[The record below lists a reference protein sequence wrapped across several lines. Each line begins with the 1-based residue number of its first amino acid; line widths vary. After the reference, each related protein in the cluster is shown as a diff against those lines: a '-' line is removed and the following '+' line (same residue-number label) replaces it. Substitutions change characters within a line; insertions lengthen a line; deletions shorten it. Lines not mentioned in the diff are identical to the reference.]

1 MCFAAIRSRVVY
13 VSSLKTS
20 EEQVPS
26 CPIKGSQQY
35 VDLKNVYKPF
45 FTVTLKTDLRKTR
58 Y

>member
-26 CPIKGSQQY
+26 CLIKDSQQY